1 MASENVY
8 IALII
13 NANNYPNLSQY
24 DIIISLLNIKF
35 PNNKLSYYKYLT
47 DGSTI
52 QTTESLDNFIDN
64 TKFSLGK
71 RAVVSITTTILTDC
85 STYISSKGLNILNIS
100 INATSNNIK
109 NLTNTLT
116 YTPLNQYAV
125 MSMFMTYV
133 DLQMDY
139 IHVLYGESSNI
150 GLVDLLEQTRQ
161 QASFLNIPLEVSTLR
176 NNVSDYNIKPKSM
189 IIMLGLTNDL
199 TNIYIT
205 PDFIS
210 KIPTNCY
217 ITLTTANTLIKDIF
231 GNIPAFVVCPTNI
244 NYTVTTKEVYNSVK
258 NNSSGYDYTS
268 YAFYDVLFVLNDF
281 STNGLELTKEN
292 YTSVNPYRSS
302 PPAWLLNT
310 SLSPIINSAP
320 YGKYQYTFTKDVIV
334 GNDKT
339 LFLQYY
345 DGGQQQLPDSY
356 SIFKIAGI
364 TPNNPSLIEY
374 DDADYYKIYDKK
386 RNLVA
391 VKFNSDIVNFPD
403 DKNLNIGKTCLTRF
417 IYKFNNEGYF
427 SKLKRL
433 LPSDGILPLVNTTM
447 SKKIKKIVY
456 K

>member
-1 MASENVY
+1 
-8 IALII
+8 
-13 NANNYPNLSQY
+13 
-24 DIIISLLNIKF
+24 
-35 PNNKLSYYKYLT
+35 
-47 DGSTI
+47 
-52 QTTESLDNFIDN
+52 
-64 TKFSLGK
+64 
-71 RAVVSITTTILTDC
+71 
-85 STYISSKGLNILNIS
+85 
-100 INATSNNIK
+100 
-109 NLTNTLT
+109 
-116 YTPLNQYAV
+116 
-125 MSMFMTYV
+125 
-133 DLQMDY
+133 MDY

-150 GLVDLLEQTRQ
+150 GLVDFLEQTRQ

-244 NYTVTTKEVYNSVK
+244 NYTVTTKEIYDAVK
-258 NNSSGYDYTS
+258 NNISGYDYTS
-268 YAFYDVLFVLNDF
+268 YAFYDVLVVLNDF

-320 YGKYQYTFTKDVIV
+320 FGKYQYTFTKDVIV
-334 GNDKT
+334 GNDKP

-374 DDADYYKIYDKK
+374 DDADYYQIYDKK
-386 RNLVA
+386 CNLVA
-391 VKFNSDIVNFPD
+391 VKFNSNITDFPL

-417 IYKFNNEGYF
+417 VYKFNSEGYF
-427 SKLKRL
+427 SKLERL
-433 LPSDGILPLVNTTM
+433 LPGDGILPLVNSTM

>member
-24 DIIISLLNIKF
+24 DIIISLFNSKF

-116 YTPLNQYAV
+116 YTPLNQYSV

-133 DLQMDY
+133 DFKMDY

-150 GLVDLLEQTRQ
+150 GLVDFLEQTRQ
-161 QASFLNIPLEVSTLR
+161 QASFLNIPLEVSTLI

-231 GNIPAFVVCPTNI
+231 GNIPAFVVCPTNL
-244 NYTVTTKEVYNSVK
+244 NYTVTTKEIYDAVK

-281 STNGLELTKEN
+281 TTNELDLTKEN
-292 YTSVNPYRSS
+292 YTSVNPYGSN
-302 PPAWLLNT
+302 PPAWILNT
-310 SLSPIINSAP
+310 DLDPTINGSP

-339 LFLQYY
+339 LFLKYY
-345 DGGQQQLPDSY
+345 DGGQLQLSDSY

-374 DDADYYKIYDKK
+374 DNADYYKIYDKNC
-386 RNLVA
+386 NLVA
-391 VKFNSDIVNFPD
+391 VKFNSDIVNFPL

-417 IYKFNNEGYF
+417 IYKFNSEGYF
-427 SKLKRL
+427 SKLERL
-433 LPSDGILPLVNTTM
+433 LPYDGILPLVNSTM

>member
-1 MASENVY
+1 MTAENVY

-24 DIIISLLNIKF
+24 DIIISLLNSKF
-35 PNNKLSYYKYLT
+35 PTNKLSYYKYLT

-116 YTPLNQYAV
+116 YTPLNQYSV

-133 DLQMDY
+133 DFKMDY

-150 GLVDLLEQTRQ
+150 GLVDFLEQTRQ

-244 NYTVTTKEVYNSVK
+244 NYTVTTKEIYDAVK
-258 NNSSGYDYTS
+258 NNISGYDYTS

-281 STNGLELTKEN
+281 SINGLELTKEN

-320 YGKYQYTFTKDVIV
+320 FGKYQYTFTKDVIV
-334 GNDKT
+334 GNDKP

-374 DDADYYKIYDKK
+374 DDADYYQIYDKK
-386 RNLVA
+386 CNLVA
-391 VKFNSDIVNFPD
+391 VKFNSNITDFPL

-417 IYKFNNEGYF
+417 VYKFNSEGYF
-427 SKLKRL
+427 SKLERL
-433 LPSDGILPLVNTTM
+433 LPGDGILPLVNSTM
-447 SKKIKKIVY
+447 SKKIKKIIY

>member
-1 MASENVY
+1 MIYINNMAAENVY
-8 IALII
+8 VALII

-24 DIIISLLNIKF
+24 DIIISLLNNKF

-116 YTPLNQYAV
+116 YTPLNQYSV

-133 DLQMDY
+133 DFKMDY

-150 GLVDLLEQTRQ
+150 GLVDFLEQTRQ

-217 ITLTTANTLIKDIF
+217 ITLTTANTLITDIF
-231 GNIPAFVVCPTNI
+231 GPQPGFARARRTNDGHLLAGLHFQRDVPQRIWHIAFGCGMARRYI
-244 NYTVTTKEVYNSVK
+244 
-258 NNSSGYDYTS
+258 
-268 YAFYDVLFVLNDF
+268 
-281 STNGLELTKEN
+281 
-292 YTSVNPYRSS
+292 
-302 PPAWLLNT
+302 
-310 SLSPIINSAP
+310 
-320 YGKYQYTFTKDVIV
+320 
-334 GNDKT
+334 
-339 LFLQYY
+339 
-345 DGGQQQLPDSY
+345 GQ
-356 SIFKIAGI
+356 
-364 TPNNPSLIEY
+364 
-374 DDADYYKIYDKK
+374 
-386 RNLVA
+386 
-391 VKFNSDIVNFPD
+391 
-403 DKNLNIGKTCLTRF
+403 KNLHLANQSVDGSVYL
-417 IYKFNNEGYF
+417 
-427 SKLKRL
+427 SKPALRAAASM
-433 LPSDGILPLVNTTM
+433 PR
-447 SKKIKKIVY
+447 
-456 K
+456 

>member
-1 MASENVY
+1 MAAENVY
-8 IALII
+8 VALII

-24 DIIISLLNIKF
+24 DIIISLLNNKF

-52 QTTESLDNFIDN
+52 KTTESLDNFIDN
-64 TKFSLGK
+64 TKFILGK

-85 STYISSKGLNILNIS
+85 STYITSKGLNILNIS

-133 DLQMDY
+133 DYNMEH

-150 GLVDLLEQTRQ
+150 GLTDFLEQVTK
-161 QASFLNIPLEVSTLR
+161 QASFLNVPLEVSTLII
-176 NNVSDYNIKPKSM
+176 NVSDYNIKPKSM

-210 KIPTNCY
+210 KIPSSCY

-244 NYTVTTKEVYNSVK
+244 NYTVTTKEIYDAVK

-292 YTSVNPYRSS
+292 YTTVNPYRSS

-320 YGKYQYTFTKDVIV
+320 FGKYQYTFTKDVIV
-334 GNDKT
+334 GNDKP

-345 DGGQQQLPDSY
+345 GGGQQQLPDSY

-374 DDADYYKIYDKK
+374 DDADYYKIYDKNC
-386 RNLVA
+386 NLVA
-391 VKFNSDIVNFPD
+391 VKFNSDIVNFPL

-417 IYKFNNEGYF
+417 IYKFNSQGYF
-427 SKLKRL
+427 SKLERL
-433 LPSDGILPLVNTTM
+433 LPYDGILPLVNSTM

>member
-24 DIIISLLNIKF
+24 DIIISLLNNKF

-374 DDADYYKIYDKK
+374 DDADYYKIYDKHC
-386 RNLVA
+386 NLVA

-427 SKLKRL
+427 SKLERL
-433 LPSDGILPLVNTTM
+433 LPGDGILPLVNSTM